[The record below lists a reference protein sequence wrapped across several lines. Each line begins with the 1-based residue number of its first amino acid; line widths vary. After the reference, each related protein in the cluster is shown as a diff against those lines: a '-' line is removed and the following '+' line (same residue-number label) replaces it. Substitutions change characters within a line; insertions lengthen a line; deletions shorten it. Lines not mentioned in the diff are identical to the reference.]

1 MFLRHT
7 KRNKNG
13 KVHRYWSI
21 VENRRLAGGTIYQR
35 PVLYLGEINDQQ
47 ESNWRKTISVFSED
61 NEPEVMEL
69 FPDDVAPKNS
79 GGPIVQI
86 RLREMELLNPRQW
99 GACWLACHLY
109 QKLGLDGF
117 WKSRL
122 QPSRKGTPWDL
133 VLQTLVTYRLIAPGS
148 EWRLHRQWF
157 ERSAMADILGTN
169 ALLGEIHRLYDCH
182 DLILQHREELFGHLS
197 ERWTNL
203 FEAKY
208 DVILF
213 DLTSS
218 YFEIDPPD
226 QPDDKRKF
234 GYSRDHRPDCVQVV
248 IAMIV
253 TPEGFP
259 LGYEYWLAT
268 HSTKRP
274 SARR

>member
-122 QPSRKGTPWDL
+122 QPSRKGTHLCPAGRSYVRGQALLKQRQSLSPRQGAAHEVSNESDEL
-133 VLQTLVTYRLIAPGS
+133 AAQLQGEFGDEVKGMVGNAPGCA
-148 EWRLHRQWF
+148 HR
-157 ERSAMADILGTN
+157 G
-169 ALLGEIHRLYDCH
+169 G
-182 DLILQHREELFGHLS
+182 
-197 ERWTNL
+197 
-203 FEAKY
+203 
-208 DVILF
+208 
-213 DLTSS
+213 
-218 YFEIDPPD
+218 
-226 QPDDKRKF
+226 
-234 GYSRDHRPDCVQVV
+234 
-248 IAMIV
+248 
-253 TPEGFP
+253 
-259 LGYEYWLAT
+259 
-268 HSTKRP
+268 
-274 SARR
+274 